1 MIVGERVN
9 SQGSRKA
16 KEYLIED
23 DYDSILMIGREQ
35 VESGA
40 HVLDVCVAMNE
51 REDESA
57 QMEKVVK
64 KLSLGVEAPLV
75 IDSTEASVIDAALKF
90 LPGRGIINSIN
101 MENGR
106 KRIEAVC
113 PIAKRHGAALVALT
127 IDEEGMAKT
136 ADRKFDVASKIHQI
150 VTEEYGISPELLI
163 FDALTFTL
171 ATGEKEFLDSANETM
186 EGIKRI
192 KAELPGTMTI
202 LGVSNV
208 SFGLSRKHAMF

>member
-16 KEYLIED
+16 KEYLIQD
-23 DYDSILMIGREQ
+23 DYDSILQIAREQ

-51 REDESA
+51 REDEAA

-75 IDSTEASVIDAALKF
+75 IDSTEAPVIDNALKS

-106 KRIEAVC
+106 KRIDSVC
-113 PIAKRHGAALVALT
+113 PIAKRHGAALPF
-127 IDEEGMAKT
+127 DDREEGMAKT
-136 ADRKFDVASKIHQI
+136 SDRKLDVAAKFIGS
-150 VTEEYGISPELLI
+150 
-163 FDALTFTL
+163 
-171 ATGEKEFLDSANETM
+171 
-186 EGIKRI
+186 
-192 KAELPGTMTI
+192 
-202 LGVSNV
+202 
-208 SFGLSRKHAMF
+208 